1 MLTKFMSLLTLFK
14 IHQNLQ
20 HIQHLQS
27 GKVKLHF
34 S

>member
-1 MLTKFMSLLTLFK
+1 MLTNFMSLLTLFK
-14 IHQNLQ
+14 IYQNLK

>member
-1 MLTKFMSLLTLFK
+1 MLTIFNTLIMLFK
-14 IHQNLQ
+14 IHQNL
-20 HIQHLQS
+20 QHLQS

>member
-1 MLTKFMSLLTLFK
+1 MLTIFNTLIMLFK

-20 HIQHLQS
+20 YLQHLQS
-27 GKVKLHF
+27 DKVKLHF